1 MSLFCLRFP
10 FPFTLRAEQG
20 RQACLRGCR
29 AARSCPVPPAFWG
42 DMLLVQFFLLFFL
55 SNVSRIAFKLK
66 PSSVNSSAYKSVPH
80 VAQIDTGDLPVGS
93 HLWFFSG
100 SHFCGKLKVMSAVP
114 LSFFFFNGLSQILLL
129 SGCKITVLNC
139 QQNCSATILDF
150 FFLSWKIP
158 GKTNNSHRRAAAR
171 VAGKPEVGSESALLV
186 PFFMECA
193 LCLSIFFVNPEA
205 TLCSADEGEAALLH
219 LCACATLG
227 WSVDYSWLWFL
238 FLPDL
243 EQHFKNAPNSCRP
256 LFHFLFQPSGPAAKD
271 PRGALV
277 GVGLLGLPSD
287 WWVLRRVSGGTP
299 SCPGHVLCPL
309 WVRKTSCD

>member
-42 DMLLVQFFLLFFL
+42 DMLLVQFFFFFYLMSQESHSNWNQAQLTHLHRNL
-55 SNVSRIAFKLK
+55 S
-66 PSSVNSSAYKSVPH
+66 H
-80 VAQIDTGDLPVGS
+80 IDTGDLPVGS

-100 SHFCGKLKVMSAVP
+100 SHICGKLKVMSAVF
-114 LSFFFFNGLSQILLL
+114 LSFFFFYGLSQILLL

-139 QQNCSATILDF
+139 RQNCSATILDF
-150 FFLSWKIP
+150 FFWKIP
-158 GKTNNSHRRAAAR
+158 GKTNNSQRRAAAR

-309 WVRKTSCD
+309 WVRKTSCDE